1 LHSDNVSLSGF
12 SFLWRF
18 KKISKEVR
26 FEPFGGDLRMLKNDK
41 WILEQAKQGMIDPFE
56 ESSVRLIE
64 DRKVISYGLSSYG
77 YDLRLAPT
85 DFRVFK
91 HIPGTVVNPKR
102 FNPANLEV
110 VELQSDSDGYFFI
123 IPANSYALG
132 VSLERLKIPS
142 NITVICIGKSTM
154 ARCGIIANITPAEA
168 SWEGFLTLEFS
179 NASSADCRIYAN
191 EGVLQLLFIEGEPC
205 QTTYADRS
213 GKYQDQPQSVTLAR
227 V

>member
-1 LHSDNVSLSGF
+1 
-12 SFLWRF
+12 
-18 KKISKEVR
+18 
-26 FEPFGGDLRMLKNDK
+26 MLKNDK
-41 WILEQAKQGMIDPFE
+41 WILEQAKQGMIEPFE
-56 ESSVRLIE
+56 NSLVRE
-64 DRKVISYGLSSYG
+64 VENRRVISYGLSSYG

-85 DFRVFK
+85 DFRVFR

-102 FNPANLEV
+102 FNPDNLEPV
-110 VELQSDSDGYFFI
+110 PLQTDEDGSFFI

-132 VSLERLKIPS
+132 VSLERLRIPP

-168 SWEGFLTLEFS
+168 SWEGYLTLEFS

-191 EGVLQLLFIEGEPC
+191 EGVLQLLFLEGEPC
-205 QTTYADRS
+205 QTTYADRF
-213 GKYQDQPQSVTLAR
+213 GKYQGQQQFVTLAR